1 MADIAKLTSRV
12 DYSINAR
19 SIKTKRDSSG
29 PNPCTPHGIA
39 VSNQVTS
46 RLWRRTSKKCLAGAK
61 YLVVQGITAA
71 IA

>member
-12 DYSINAR
+12 DYSPAR